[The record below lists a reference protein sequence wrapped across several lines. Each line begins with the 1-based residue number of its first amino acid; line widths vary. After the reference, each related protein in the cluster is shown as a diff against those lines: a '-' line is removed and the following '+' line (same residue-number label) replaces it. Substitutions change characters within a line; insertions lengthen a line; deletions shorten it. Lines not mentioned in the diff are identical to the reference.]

1 MKQIKKLINLPPEV
15 RAKFLTLN
23 DVDER
28 NQYIRNLR
36 DVGWTL
42 TSIAE
47 VCGMTRERAPV
58 TTIQSLSAAVK
69 SGGGTVERGIELTKI
84 TKPYGK
90 G

>member
-1 MKQIKKLINLPPEV
+1 MKKLINLPPEV

-36 DVGWTL
+36 EVGWTL

-47 VCGMTRERAPV
+47 VCGMTRERV
-58 TTIQSLSAAVK
+58 RQIIIEFSAM
-69 SGGGTVERGIELTKI
+69 SIELDDSFAIPSPPNFPEK
-84 TKPYGK
+84 
-90 G
+90 